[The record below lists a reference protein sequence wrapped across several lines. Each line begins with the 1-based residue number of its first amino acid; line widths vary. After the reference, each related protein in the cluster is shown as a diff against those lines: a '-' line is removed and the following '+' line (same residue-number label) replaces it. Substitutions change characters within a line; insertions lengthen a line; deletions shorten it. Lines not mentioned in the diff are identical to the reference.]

1 MAILHA
7 LCDPFANALCE
18 RSASQKLVVSGQKK
32 NNNPT
37 NHTGQRHS
45 WLPTGVIKQSTRM
58 PMGEMGEGGMYKR
71 TGHPGWDVPPSSPSQ
86 KGRIQGSPGL
96 SPEVEVRTGLQP
108 SRRYPNCERAERLL
122 PFRGGRTRKQRMLFS
137 ILGPFA
143 AAAHARSAQ
152 DEALPGS
159 EREGRNVGL

>member
-1 MAILHA
+1 
-7 LCDPFANALCE
+7 
-18 RSASQKLVVSGQKK
+18 
-32 NNNPT
+32 
-37 NHTGQRHS
+37 
-45 WLPTGVIKQSTRM
+45 
-58 PMGEMGEGGMYKR
+58 MGEMGEGGMYKR